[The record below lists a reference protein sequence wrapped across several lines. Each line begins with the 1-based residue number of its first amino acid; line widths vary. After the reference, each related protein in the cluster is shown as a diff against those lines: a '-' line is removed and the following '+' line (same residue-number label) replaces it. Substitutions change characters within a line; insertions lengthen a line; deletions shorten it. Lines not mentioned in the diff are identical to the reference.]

1 MKGSV
6 LYIKHAEKEDVGIY
20 HCLAATEDGR
30 VIETLAA
37 RLGRWLNLFNL
48 SKVFSFTYAD

>member
-1 MKGSV
+1 MFMPFIRYLVKGSV

-37 RLGRWLNLFNL
+37 RLGR
-48 SKVFSFTYAD
+48 